1 MKNALIIATII
12 LTLCIGC
19 TSISIQTTK
28 NWEGHFMSTNDFH
41 KATSNIQ
48 LEENETVWVLS
59 NRTLK
64 RVLKN
69 TGK

>member
-1 MKNALIIATII
+1 MKKTLIIAFI
-12 LTLCIGC
+12 LATCIGC
-19 TSISIQTTK
+19 TSVSIQTTK
-28 NWEGHFMSTNDFH
+28 SWEGHFMSTNEFH

-48 LEENETVWVLS
+48 LEEDETVWVLS

-64 RVLKN
+64 RILKN

>member
-1 MKNALIIATII
+1 MKYFFTVCLF
-12 LTLCIGC
+12 LLSGCVSVTLN
-19 TSISIQTTK
+19 STK
-28 NWEGHFMSTNDFH
+28 SWEGHFKNVEEF
-41 KATSNIQ
+41 KAATENIT
-48 LEENETVWVLS
+48 LDKNETIWVLS